1 MTNCYYLQ
9 QMLLH
14 RNYPTPS
21 QISCINLK
29 IIMATLLF
37 HFSLLLLPAVTYK
50 SEHKCDSVTIL
61 RFIRGGGAEET
72 ARTIIKDLVFTK

>member
-37 HFSLLLLPAVTYK
+37 HFSLLLPAVTYK
-50 SEHKCDSVTIL
+50 SEHKCASDYTQVYKGWGCGGDS
-61 RFIRGGGAEET
+61 
-72 ARTIIKDLVFTK
+72 RTIIKDLVFTK